1 MCREI
6 LEHSQNQYILFQA
19 GACLKNAVIREWS
32 TLGKSGA
39 HALFNYLFEYVN
51 RCYLEQFVINELML
65 VSAVIFKRFLLHD
78 YELDKTNDISV
89 EKILISLYEIIN
101 NENSNFATK
110 LNTCTLIIQILN
122 QTFNR
127 DDYALSWYSHFIVKK
142 RFESKCLLNIFKFTI
157 EIVCKQLKLLEM
169 DRQTSLWIKFNLK
182 LIQICEI
189 ILHED
194 FSIISNFYIEKNVF
208 CPNRYF
214 LEYILEQDVIS
225 LFFQL
230 YIISRTLDSSLLQTS
245 LSCLTQLS
253 TMVPNTNTN
262 SWMKISEIWI
272 VNIIS
277 LCDKIINII
286 TIDEIIF
293 VANIFNAVIVHL
305 RTFYLKKCFDS
316 NLYKNFIDYLIKYI
330 CKVMSEYVKFKINS
344 DEDVCD
350 KCNRSI
356 EYLLNAFS
364 CFINIWIYVI
374 EEQQNEQQKD
384 GVNMNQFIT
393 NEQMIAYSQTVFKT
407 YVQIHLSEPEG
418 LLPLSCFQDL
428 EEIQEFEESDD
439 TIFES
444 QILAIGRIAQV
455 DLLNTVQTLTQ
466 LLAMKLQHFE
476 SIVLSNLQDNV
487 IQWTRVNEDI
497 HWLLMISG
505 DIFICT
511 TENEIPTEVN
521 YFLKMPIKLFKN

>member
-6 LEHSQNQYILFQA
+6 LEYSQNQYILFQA

-51 RCYLEQFVINELML
+51 RCPLDQFVINELML

-78 YELDKTNDISV
+78 YELLEQTNEISG
-89 EKILISLYEIIN
+89 EKIVISLYEIIN
-101 NENSNFATK
+101 NENSSIATK

-122 QTFNR
+122 QTFNH

-142 RFESKCLLNIFKFTI
+142 IFQSKCLLNIFKFTI
-157 EIVCKQLKLLEM
+157 EVLFKQLKLSEM
-169 DRQTSLWIKFNLK
+169 ARQTPDWIKFNLK
-182 LIQICEI
+182 LFQICEV

-194 FSIISNFYIEKNVF
+194 FCLISNFFNEKN
-208 CPNRYF
+208 RY
-214 LEYILEQDVIS
+214 LVEYILEQDVIS

-230 YIISRTLDSSLLQTS
+230 YIISRTLDPTLLQTS

-253 TMVPNTNTN
+253 TMVPNTTTN

-272 VNIIS
+272 INITS
-277 LCDKIINII
+277 LCDRIINVI

-293 VANIFNAVIVHL
+293 LANIFNAIMVHL
-305 RTFYLKKCFDS
+305 RTFSLKKCFDS
-316 NLYKNFIDYLIKYI
+316 SLYKNFIDHLIKYT
-330 CKVMSEYVKFKINS
+330 CKVMMESVKFKTNS

-364 CFINIWIYVI
+364 YFINIWNYVI
-374 EEQQNEQQKD
+374 EELQNDQQKD

-393 NEQMIAYSQTVFKT
+393 NDQMIAYSQTIFKT

-418 LLPLSCFQDL
+418 LLPLSCFQDT

-439 TIFES
+439 TLFES

-455 DLLNTVQTLTQ
+455 DLLNTVNTLTQ
-466 LLAMKLQHFE
+466 LLVMKLQQFE
-476 SIVLSNLQDNV
+476 SIIMSNSQDNI
-487 IQWTRVNEDI
+487 IQWTRVSEDI

-505 DIFICT
+505 DIFICC
-511 TENEIPTEVN
+511 TENEIPTQVN
-521 YFLKMPIKLFKN
+521 FCLK